1 MINSKRTLIDQIK
14 AFMDQNGGGYGS
26 FYVGITS
33 DPFDRFNAYHRVS
46 LKDDLWAF
54 YPTLTP
60 NVAHEVRKH
69 LIEQLGTDGL
79 SDGLTMNSKYIYVY
93 QKTPETNP

>member
-1 MINSKRTLIDQIK
+1 MINSKHKLIDQIK
-14 AFMDQNGGGYGS
+14 AFMDQNGERYGS

-33 DPFDRFNAYHRVS
+33 NPFDRFIAEHHVS
-46 LKDDLWAF
+46 LKDDLWAY

-60 NVAHEVRKH
+60 NVAHEVKKY
-69 LIEQLGTDGL
+69 LIEQLGTEGFP
-79 SDGLTMNSKYIYVY
+79 DGLTLNSKYIYVY